1 MMHCYV
7 CYDETTERCACA
19 CKAHVHRA
27 CLLKTIETRNNTNC
41 SICAQPIQN
50 VVMQTLKQ
58 PSLWVMVFAVMLVV
72 TVGTSCLASILL
84 LALAVDDR
92 NDAAFYDLLICC
104 ASSVFLAMFAS
115 HFLRKLLTDHDLVL
129 SHDVYSF
136 M

>member
-1 MMHCYV
+1 MHCFV
-7 CYDETTERCACA
+7 CYEETTETCACA

-27 CLLKTIETRNNTNC
+27 CLLKTIETRKNIHC

-50 VVMQTLKQ
+50 VVVQTQKQ
-58 PSLWVMVFAVMLVV
+58 PSLWVIGFSVV
-72 TVGTSCLASILL
+72 LAITVGLSSLASILL
-84 LALAVDDR
+84 LALAIDDR

-115 HFLRKLLTDHDLVL
+115 HFLQKLLADHDLIV
-129 SHDVYSF
+129 SHEVYAF